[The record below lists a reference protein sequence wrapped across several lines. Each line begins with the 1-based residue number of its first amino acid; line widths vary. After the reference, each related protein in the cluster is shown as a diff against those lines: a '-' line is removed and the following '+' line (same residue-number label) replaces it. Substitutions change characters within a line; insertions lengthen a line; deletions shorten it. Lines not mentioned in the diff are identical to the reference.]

1 MFTPKPESPAPAP
14 VGGLGDI
21 GSPDTDL
28 ISRLARELWQE
39 ISPSLASSAAGGATP
54 ASLAAPAASNG
65 LAGAYPAH
73 TPDYAPPVHP
83 ATESSTPAAPGGASS
98 GAAGAS
104 GSHPFG
110 EPHCRAFDQPGQ
122 SPATPASAHAP
133 VFAPVGAQG
142 FTTPAYYFIREPAH
156 ASVHPSGLAGGSLPT
171 ALPGLDVAAL
181 RRDFP
186 ALHQRVNGRPLIW
199 LDNAAT
205 TQKPQVVIDTL
216 AHYYSKDNSN
226 IHRGA
231 HTLAARSTDA
241 YEGGREKIRRF
252 LGAGSARE
260 IVLARGTTELIN
272 LVAQTYG
279 RKFIGA
285 GDEIILTTLE
295 HHANIVPWQLLAE
308 QVGAVIRVVP
318 INDRGE
324 LLLDQFAGMLNSR
337 TKLVGVVHV
346 ANALGTINPIEAIIP
361 LAHAHGVPVLVDA
374 AQSTPHIPINVQA
387 LDVDFLVF
395 SGHKVFGP
403 TGVGALY
410 AKACWLEQLPPWQGG
425 GNMIA
430 DVTFAKTKYQDYPQ
444 RFEAGTQSIADVIG
458 LGAAL
463 DYLQAVGLPAIAAYE
478 HSLLE
483 YATHALERIPGLRL
497 IGTAAH
503 KASVLSFTLPGYSSD
518 EIGKHLD
525 KHGIAVRASHHCA
538 QPSLRRFGLETTV
551 RPSLA
556 FYNTHGEVDTL
567 ADAIGQLPARK

>member
-1 MFTPKPESPAPAP
+1 MAFPTA
-14 VGGLGDI
+14 GLGE
-21 GSPDTDL
+21 PDTAL
-28 ISRLARELWQE
+28 IARLAAELWQE
-39 ISPSLASSAAGGATP
+39 LTP
-54 ASLAAPAASNG
+54 ALPAGVVPAPSAAPAPTG
-65 LAGAYPAH
+65 LAGAYPAL

-83 ATESSTPAAPGGASS
+83 PTENLVKPGPEAAPSGAS
-98 GAAGAS
+98 GAADAY
-104 GSHPFG
+104 PFG
-110 EPHCRAFDQPGQ
+110 EPRCVNFGRSAGQKASPSPLGPQPSEAG
-122 SPATPASAHAP
+122 
-133 VFAPVGAQG
+133 VIGA
-142 FTTPAYYFIREPAH
+142 PAYYFIREVAGHPRLSGGDKSDPTRSFDVH
-156 ASVHPSGLAGGSLPT
+156 AI
-171 ALPGLDVAAL
+171 

-186 ALHQRVNGRPLIW
+186 ALHQHVNGRPLIW

-216 AHYYSKDNSN
+216 SHYYSRDNSN
-226 IHRGA
+226 VHRGA
-231 HTLAARSTDA
+231 HALAARATDA
-241 YEGGREKIRRF
+241 YENGREKIRAF
-252 LGAGSARE
+252 LGASSARE

-285 GDEIILTTLE
+285 GDEILLTTLE

-308 QVGAVIRVVP
+308 QVGAVIRVAP

-324 LLLDQFAGMLNSR
+324 LLLDQLAGLINSR
-337 TKLVGVVHV
+337 TKLVGVAHV
-346 ANALGTINPIEAIIP
+346 SNSLGTINPVEVIIQ

-374 AQSTPHIPINVQA
+374 AQSTPHLPIDVRA

-410 AKACWLEQLPPWQGG
+410 AKASWLEQLPPWQGG
-425 GNMIA
+425 GNMIS
-430 DVTFAKTKYQDYPQ
+430 DVTFAKTRYQDYPQ
-444 RFEAGTQSIADVIG
+444 RFEAGTHNIADVIG

-463 DYLQAVGLPAIAAYE
+463 DYLGTIGLPAIAAYE
-478 HSLLE
+478 HALLD
-483 YATHALERIPGLRL
+483 YATRALERIPGLRL

-503 KASVLSFTLPGYSSD
+503 KASVLSFTLPGYTSD

-538 QPSLRRFGLETTV
+538 QPSLRRFGLESTV

-556 FYNTHGEVDTL
+556 FYNTPAEIDTL
-567 ADAIGQLPARK
+567 AEVIRRLAQRK

>member
-1 MFTPKPESPAPAP
+1 MAAPSLDPAGAAA
-14 VGGLGDI
+14 GH
-21 GSPDTDL
+21 PDTDL
-28 ISRLARELWQE
+28 ISRLAGELWRE
-39 ISPSLASSAAGGATP
+39 ISPTLTAPVP
-54 ASLAAPAASNG
+54 ASRVPAAAPG
-65 LAGAYPAH
+65 LAGAYPAS

-83 ATESSTPAAPGGASS
+83 PTQGAHVPPEGAPSGGA
-98 GAAGAS
+98 GAD
-104 GSHPFG
+104 GSYPFG
-110 EPHCRAFDQPGQ
+110 EPRCAALPQTARPSTGSRA
-122 SPATPASAHAP
+122 PASLLN
-133 VFAPVGAQG
+133 GSEG
-142 FTTPAYYFIREPAH
+142 FETPPYYFISAAESTA
-156 ASVHPSGLAGGSLPT
+156 ASAPGLNGLAT
-171 ALPGLDVAAL
+171 AAPRGLDVEAI

-186 ALHQRVNGRPLIW
+186 ALNQRVNGKPLIW

-205 TQKPQVVIDTL
+205 TQKPQAVIDAL
-216 AHYYSKDNSN
+216 AHFYSRDNSN

-231 HTLAARSTDA
+231 HTLAARATDA

-285 GDEIILTTLE
+285 GDEIVLTTLE

-324 LLLDQFAGMLNSR
+324 LLLDQFASLLNSR
-337 TKLVGVVHV
+337 TKIVGVVHV

-361 LAHAHGVPVLVDA
+361 LAHAHGIPVLVDA
-374 AQSTPHIPINVQA
+374 AQSTPHIPIDVKA

-410 AKACWLEQLPPWQGG
+410 AKASWLEQLPPWQGG
-425 GNMIA
+425 GNMIS
-430 DVTFAKTKYQDYPQ
+430 DVTFTKTKYQDYPQ

-463 DYLQAVGLPAIAAYE
+463 DYLQGVGLPAIAAYE
-478 HSLLE
+478 HSLLD
-483 YATHALERIPGLRL
+483 YATHALEEIPGLRL
-497 IGTAAH
+497 IGTAAR
-503 KASVLSFTLPGYSSD
+503 KASVLSFTLPGHSSE

-525 KHGIAVRASHHCA
+525 SQGIAVRASHHCA

-556 FYNTHGEVDTL
+556 FYNTQAEVDAL
-567 ADAIGQLPARK
+567 VQAIRQLPVRGRG

>member
-1 MFTPKPESPAPAP
+1 MTMPAPSPDAGLPGSPTGVDTELITRLAGEIWREVLPSLGSVSPATAAASPAP
-14 VGGLGDI
+14 
-21 GSPDTDL
+21 T
-28 ISRLARELWQE
+28 
-39 ISPSLASSAAGGATP
+39 
-54 ASLAAPAASNG
+54 G
-65 LAGAYPAH
+65 LAGAYPAP

-83 ATESSTPAAPGGASS
+83 ATETAVPSSGGAAN
-98 GAAGAS
+98 GGAGAVDS
-104 GSHPFG
+104 YPFG
-110 EPHCRAFDQPGQ
+110 EPRCVPFGRQEPRAAPAHLPTFFPAAAESLA
-122 SPATPASAHAP
+122 SPS
-133 VFAPVGAQG
+133 
-142 FTTPAYYFIREPAH
+142 YYFIRETGPA
-156 ASVHPSGLAGGSLPT
+156 AVP
-171 ALPGLDVAAL
+171 LPGLDVERI

-186 ALHQRVNGRPLIW
+186 ALDQEVNGRPLIW

-205 TQKPQVVIDTL
+205 TQKPQVVIDTVSRF
-216 AHYYSKDNSN
+216 YERDNSN

-231 HTLAARSTDA
+231 HTLAARATDA

-252 LGAGSARE
+252 LGAANARE

-279 RKFIGA
+279 KKFIGA
-285 GDEIILTTLE
+285 GDEIVLTTLE

-308 QVGAVIRVVP
+308 QVGAVIRVAP

-324 LLLDQFAGMLNSR
+324 LLLDQFAALLTSR
-337 TKLVGVVHV
+337 TKLVSIVHV

-361 LAHAHGVPVLVDA
+361 LAHAYGIPVLVDA
-374 AQSTPHIPINVQA
+374 AQSTPHLPINVQA

-410 AKACWLEQLPPWQGG
+410 AKASWLEQLPPWQGG

-478 HSLLE
+478 HLLLD
-483 YATHALERIPGLRL
+483 YATQALEAIPGLRL
-497 IGTAAH
+497 IGTAAN
-503 KASVLSFTLPGYSSD
+503 KASVLSFTLPGHTSD

-525 KHGIAVRASHHCA
+525 RHGIAVRASHHCA

-556 FYNTHGEVDTL
+556 FYNTRAEVDVL
-567 ADAIGQLPARK
+567 AHAVRLIAERRPH

>member
-1 MFTPKPESPAPAP
+1 VQTLPDAG
-14 VGGLGDI
+14 VGG
-21 GSPDTDL
+21 PDTAL
-28 ISRLARELWQE
+28 IARLAAELWHE
-39 ISPSLASSAAGGATP
+39 ISPPLSDRSSSAPP
-54 ASLAAPAASNG
+54 AAAPVSTG
-65 LAGAYPAH
+65 LAGAYPAL

-83 ATESSTPAAPGGASS
+83 ATQNARGPDTTGTPS
-98 GAAGAS
+98 GAS
-104 GSHPFG
+104 GAGDAHPFG
-110 EPHCRAFDQPGQ
+110 EPRCTHFGRTSAPS
-122 SPATPASAHAP
+122 SPALPLHVPAADVETLA
-133 VFAPVGAQG
+133 A
-142 FTTPAYYFIREPAH
+142 PAYYFIGESAAESSGRPG
-156 ASVHPSGLAGGSLPT
+156 SVRT
-171 ALPGLDVAAL
+171 DRLPGFDVHAI

-186 ALHQRVNGRPLIW
+186 SLHQNINGHPLIW

-216 AHYYSKDNSN
+216 SNYYSRDNSN

-231 HTLAARSTDA
+231 HALAARATDA
-241 YEGGREKIRRF
+241 YEGGREKIRAF
-252 LGAGSARE
+252 LGAASARE

-279 RKFIGA
+279 KKFIGA
-285 GDEIILTTLE
+285 GDEILLTTLE

-308 QVGAVIRVVP
+308 QVGAVIRVAP

-324 LLLDQFAGMLNSR
+324 LLLDQLAGLITSR
-337 TKLVGVVHV
+337 TRIVGVAHV
-346 ANALGTINPIEAIIP
+346 SNALGTVNPVEAIIP

-374 AQSTPHIPINVQA
+374 AQSTPHLPIDVRA

-410 AKACWLEQLPPWQGG
+410 AKASWLEQLPPWQGG

-430 DVTFAKTKYQDYPQ
+430 DVTFAKTRYQDFPQ

-463 DYLQAVGLPAIAAYE
+463 DYLGAVGLPAIAAYE
-478 HSLLE
+478 HELLE
-483 YATHALERIPGLRL
+483 HATRALESIPGLRL

-503 KASVLSFTLPGYSSD
+503 KASVLSFTLSGHTSE
-518 EIGKHLD
+518 EIGRHLD
-525 KHGIAVRASHHCA
+525 RHGIAVRASHHCA
-538 QPSLRRFGLETTV
+538 QPSLRRFGLESTV

-556 FYNTHGEVDTL
+556 FYNTHAEVDTL
-567 ADAIGQLPARK
+567 AEVIRRLPPRK